1 MSALLEIEDLVV
13 EYPAE
18 DHRDG
23 PAAAVLRGVSITVQP
38 GECLGIV
45 GGHGAGK
52 TTLGRAVLG
61 QAPVAS
67 GSIRF
72 KGRDIVALSHPQR
85 RRLDEKIQAVFR
97 DAHGSLDPASTVE
110 AALTEPLR
118 AEHVPAGAAARRV
131 RELLNQVGVPAGAG
145 QRLPGELSG
154 DQRQRIAIARALTL
168 SPELIICDDPLSAL
182 DPRAGHAVLELLME
196 VQESTGT
203 AYVFFSPDLA
213 AVRRISHR
221 IAFLEQGRI
230 TDRGEGGRDIP
241 APRFGCEW
249 RWPEP
254 GPDPVPIAP
263 ASHQAARWQQF
274 QQATGR
280 RRRRADSG
288 SAGGS
293 ASDGGG
299 GGASGG
305 GAGGSRPGARRTR
318 PPQSRRPDG
327 RSRRR
332 RP

>member
-1 MSALLEIEDLVV
+1 MSALLDIEDLVV

-18 DHRDG
+18 DHRGG
-23 PAAAVLRGVSITVQP
+23 PAAVLRGVSIAVQP

-45 GGHGAGK
+45 GSHGAGK

-97 DAHGSLDPASTVE
+97 DAHGSLDPAATVE

-182 DPRAGHAVLELLME
+182 DPRAGHALLELLME

-213 AVRRISHR
+213 AVRRISHH

-230 TDRGEGGRDIP
+230 TERGEGGRDIP
-241 APRFGCEW
+241 VPRFGCEW
-249 RWPEP
+249 RWP
-254 GPDPVPIAP
+254 GPDPIPIAP
-263 ASHQAARWQQF
+263 ATHQAARWQRF
-274 QQATGR
+274 QQTTGR
-280 RRRRADSG
+280 PRRHADGGGRRAS
-288 SAGGS
+288 
-293 ASDGGG
+293 GGG
-299 GGASGG
+299 GGAV
-305 GAGGSRPGARRTR
+305 GSRPGARRTR

>member
-1 MSALLEIEDLVV
+1 MSALLDIENLVV

-23 PAAAVLRGVSITVQP
+23 PAAVLRGVSIAVQP

-97 DAHGSLDPASTVE
+97 DAHGSLDPAATVE

-131 RELLNQVGVPAGAG
+131 RELLNQVGLPAGAG
-145 QRLPGELSG
+145 QRLPGQLSG

-182 DPRAGHAVLELLME
+182 DPRAGHALLELLMK

-230 TDRGEGGRDIP
+230 TERGEGGRDIP

-254 GPDPVPIAP
+254 EPDPIQFAP

-280 RRRRADSG
+280 RRRHADSG
-288 SAGGS
+288 SGS
-293 ASDGGG
+293 AGSGASGGG
-299 GGASGG
+299 RASGG
-305 GAGGSRPGARRTR
+305 GAGGNRPGARRTR